1 MIGSAGKRPAMR
13 SSPGSPGTIGRGGI
27 GVMVGRTSTGRGW
40 LNLDGSTA

>member
-13 SSPGSPGTIGRGGI
+13 SSPGTIGRGGI